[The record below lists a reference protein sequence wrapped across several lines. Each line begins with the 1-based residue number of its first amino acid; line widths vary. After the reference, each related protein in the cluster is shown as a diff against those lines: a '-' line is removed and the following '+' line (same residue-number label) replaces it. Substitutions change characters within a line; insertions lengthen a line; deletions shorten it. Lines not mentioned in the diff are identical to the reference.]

1 MIPLLPA
8 LALPQFGLDATG
20 IAWLGGLVGVGLVL
34 LYLIAPRRRQVQV
47 PFSGLWQ
54 QVLARREARALGK
67 RWQRLWSLLLLL
79 ALVGLLLAALAEPV
93 WRPERYAAAQV
104 QWQRHTVVVLD
115 TSASMA
121 TEDGRGRQRR
131 VDAATAACRDWL
143 AGLPA
148 EENVALLTAAGTV
161 QVRRGFGSEKKALVT
176 ALQAATVSESGLD
189 LAAAL
194 QTAAQMLQGRAK
206 PRIVLVSDG
215 GPPISAVPA
224 LSVPLQHLY
233 VGPAAQLAGRSQMA
247 AQGAAALAAPATPA
261 ALDDLAV
268 EHVRIRPQPDDPDRG
283 TLTVQVR
290 NDTGKAMQ
298 AQLLVSAGSEAQSAA
313 EFGDE
318 SLLRQA
324 ARVELPPGQSTHEVA
339 DLDLGEPRFAV
350 RVAATDRSFRDVA
363 SFNDAGYAVVAEQ
376 KRLRV
381 LLVSP
386 GNQFLRS
393 ALQAQLRV
401 ELLERTP
408 EEYEPEAFASRA
420 FARHQVDL
428 VVLDQ
433 VQKPLPEGMPGLEV
447 AVGLPAGSTET
458 LRLAQAPNVVPRAAE
473 HPLLRSV
480 SFADTNF
487 DRVRILPTRS
497 GDTVLAIAEGA
508 GPVMLARSAPVR
520 QVLWG
525 LDLLDTDLP
534 MRYAFP
540 LLVANTLGWLAG
552 EDEPLVQPLEPGRPW
567 AVQIP
572 QEGRDWQY
580 LEPGQP
586 PRAARLSA
594 GLLLASSERQGI
606 HVWRDADG
614 HEVARPTALPG
625 AERPQAVQ
633 GVGEPLVQRPAQAGV
648 ALPAEQPRFAGWLL
662 AALAGLCLEWWLY
675 QRRRTV

>member
-1 MIPLLPA
+1 MPLVPA
-8 LALPQFGLDATG
+8 LSLPQFGLDATG
-20 IAWLGGLVGVGLVL
+20 IAWLGGLVALGLVL

-79 ALVGLLLAALAEPV
+79 ALAALLLASLAEPI
-93 WRPERYAAAQV
+93 WRPERFVAAEV
-104 QWQRHTVVVLD
+104 LWRRHTVLVLD

-121 TEDGRGRQRR
+121 TQDGRGRQSRLA
-131 VDAATAACRDWL
+131 AATEAARDWL
-143 AGLPA
+143 ARLPA
-148 EENVALLTAAGTV
+148 DENVALLTAAGTV
-161 QVRRGFGSEKKALVT
+161 QVRRGFGSERKALLT
-176 ALQAATVSESGLD
+176 ALDAASVQESGLD

-194 QTAAQMLQGRAK
+194 QTAEQMLQDRTQ

-215 GPPISAVPA
+215 GPPVSAAAAPGVR
-224 LSVPLQHLY
+224 LEHLY
-233 VGPAAQLAGRSQMA
+233 VGPAAALQ
-247 AQGAAALAAPATPA
+247 AQSAAALAAPVTPA

-268 EHVRIRPQPDDPDRG
+268 EQVRIRPQPDDPDRG

-290 NDTGKAMQ
+290 NDSGKPAQ
-298 AQLLVSAGSEAQSAA
+298 ARLLVAAGSTAQSAS
-313 EFGDE
+313 EFADE

-324 ARVELPPGQSTHEVA
+324 VQVELPPGPSTHEVA

-350 RVAATDRSFRDVA
+350 RVAHVDRTFRDVA
-363 SFNDAGYAVVAEQ
+363 PYNDAGYAVVAEQ

-408 EEYEPEAFASRA
+408 SEYDPDAFASRD

-433 VQKPLPEGMPGLEV
+433 AQKPLPPGMPGLEV
-447 AVGLPAGSTET
+447 AIGLPAGSTET
-458 LRLAQAPNVVPRAAE
+458 VRLAQAPNVVPRAAE
-473 HPLLRSV
+473 HPLLRSI

-487 DRVRILPTRS
+487 DRVRILPARQ

-508 GPVMLARSAPVR
+508 GPVLVARSSPVR
-520 QVLWG
+520 QVVWG
-525 LDLLDTDLP
+525 MDLLDTDLP

-572 QEGRDWQY
+572 QEGRNWQY

-606 HVWRDADG
+606 HVWQDADG

-625 AERPQAVQ
+625 AERPQALAV
-633 GVGEPLVQRPAQAGV
+633 VGEPLVQPAAKVSASQ
-648 ALPAEQPRFAGWLL
+648 PTEQPRFAGWLL
-662 AALAGLCLEWWLY
+662 AALAGLCVEWWLY